1 MSIAPNIPLKTP
13 APLLRLLLLLSA
25 TTGMVDAA
33 SILGMDKVF
42 TANMTGNVVF
52 AAFAAV
58 GAPGFHVSYYLTA
71 LTAFMTGAV
80 LAGRISRLNGPARL
94 SHWLVI
100 AASVESGLLIVAGL
114 FSLFLASRPA
124 PLAGGNYVVIAL
136 TAGAMGFRNA
146 VVRQLKV
153 PDLSTT
159 VLTLTITG
167 LASDSRLAA
176 GDGANQTT
184 RLASVVMIFGGAA
197 LGAAL
202 VMTCGLGTTLLISG
216 GIVLTGT
223 LVFAR
228 HPQMAELQRG

>member
-1 MSIAPNIPLKTP
+1 MSTAPGIPLKTP
-13 APLLRLLLLLSA
+13 APLVRLLLLLSA

-58 GAPGFHVSYYLTA
+58 GAKGFHVTYYLTA
-71 LTAFMTGAV
+71 LAAFMAGAV
-80 LAGRISRLNGPARL
+80 LAGRISRHGRPARL
-94 SHWLVI
+94 SHWLVV
-100 AASVESGLLIVAGL
+100 AASVESAMLILAGL
-114 FSLFLASRPA
+114 FSLFLTSQPA
-124 PLAGGNYVVIAL
+124 PVTGGLHVVIAL

-176 GDGANQTT
+176 GDGTNQKS
-184 RLASVVMIFGGAA
+184 RLAAVVMIFGGAA
-197 LGAAL
+197 VGAAL
-202 VMTCGLGTTLLISG
+202 VMACGLSATLLFSG

-223 LVFAR
+223 IVFAR
-228 HPQMAELQRG
+228 HPQMADLQVG

>member
-1 MSIAPNIPLKTP
+1 MTKAPSLLLQTP
-13 APLLRLLLLLSA
+13 APLVRLLLLLSA

-33 SILGMDKVF
+33 SILGMDRVF

-58 GAPGFHVSYYLTA
+58 GAPGFHVVPCLAA
-71 LTAFMTGAV
+71 LGAFMAGAAV
-80 LAGRISRLNGPARL
+80 AGRISRFGSPVRL
-94 SHWLVI
+94 SHWLVV
-100 AASVESGLLIVAGL
+100 AAALESTMLILAGLLALYLTDRGWL
-114 FSLFLASRPA
+114 PGPGTLA
-124 PLAGGNYVVIAL
+124 VIAL

-167 LASDSRLAA
+167 IASDSRLAA
-176 GDGANQTT
+176 GEGPNQRIRLGAV
-184 RLASVVMIFGGAA
+184 AMIFAGAA

-202 VMTCGLGTTLLISG
+202 VMTFGLGVTLL
-216 GIVLTGT
+216 LTGALVLAAT
-223 LVFAR
+223 LVFVR
-228 HPQMAELQRG
+228 HPQMLEIERS

>member
-1 MSIAPNIPLKTP
+1 MNQPPALKTP
-13 APLLRLLLLLSA
+13 TPLVRLLLLLSA

-42 TANMTGNVVF
+42 TANMTGNIVF

-58 GAPGFHVSYYLTA
+58 GAHGFHAPNYIAA
-71 LTAFMTGAV
+71 LGAFMVGAV
-80 LAGRISRLNGPARL
+80 IAGRLWRLGVKGRL
-94 SHWLVI
+94 SRWLVI
-100 AASVESGLLIVAGL
+100 AAIVESALLV
-114 FSLFLASRPA
+114 
-124 PLAGGNYVVIAL
+124 LAGGLAVLLERGGEIPAESLPVLIAL

-176 GDGANQTT
+176 GDGANQRT
-184 RLASVVMIFGGAA
+184 RIAAICMIFAGAAGGAA
-197 LGAAL
+197 LVFA
-202 VMTCGLGTTLLISG
+202 VGLGSTLMMAGL
-216 GIVLTGT
+216 IVLLATFI
-223 LVFAR
+223 FAL
-228 HPQMAELQRG
+228 HPQMAELEKG

>member
-1 MSIAPNIPLKTP
+1 MSIAPSIPLKTP
-13 APLLRLLLLLSA
+13 APLVRLLLLLSA

-58 GAPGFHVSYYLTA
+58 GAKGFHVSYYLTA
-71 LTAFMTGAV
+71 LTAFMAGAV
-80 LAGRISRLNGPARL
+80 LAGRISRQSRPARL
-94 SHWLVI
+94 SHWLVV
-100 AASVESGLLIVAGL
+100 AASVESGMLIFAGL
-114 FSLFLASRPA
+114 VSLFLASRPQ
-124 PLAGGNYVVIAL
+124 PLAESIYAVIAL

-184 RLASVVMIFGGAA
+184 RLAGVLMIFGGAA
-197 LGAAL
+197 AGAAL
-202 VMTCGLGTTLLISG
+202 AMTCGLGTTLLISG